1 MKWVRALPAAPA
13 QADQRSQRR
22 ADRGSHRA
30 PRPMD
35 VTLPAAAPP
44 EDPPGSMWGS
54 CGRVAS
60 LLRSSRVRSLLAV
73 RPGAPALVASDR
85 SVRSDAR
92 SPVRSFL
99 LLVSMLLLVPP
110 GAPSS
115 FLLLVLLHC
124 FPLGRFFFSVPL
136 GVFPVISLQLL
147 FVFLLSHGGR
157 EVFSWVGCWKSGR
170 TPDSSRFFKEAFP
183 A

>member
-124 FPLGRFFFSVPL
+124 FPLGRFFFFRSFGSVSRDFPSASFCFFVKPRGKGGVQL
-136 GVFPVISLQLL
+136 GRLL
-147 FVFLLSHGGR
+147 EKR
-157 EVFSWVGCWKSGR
+157 
-170 TPDSSRFFKEAFP
+170 
-183 A
+183 